1 MTQAS
6 PRIGDERVGWPVADG
21 RPNLLDSFFS
31 GQIGSHGF
39 DLRTVLPQFL
49 RSRFD
54 FRFIGCDDQVIS
66 VAGAAFCKFQTDPGG
81 RAGHDREWAISH
93 EKSDRKSVVKGKS
106 VSVRVDIGGRLIIK
120 KKIKNKKT

>member
-1 MTQAS
+1 MRMS
-6 PRIGDERVGWPVADG
+6 DWSSDVCSSDLLPVADG

-54 FRFIGCDDQVIS
+54 FRFIRCDDQVIS

-93 EKSDRKSVVKGKS
+93 EKSPVMRGSEPPWSIHSDFP
-106 VSVRVDIGGRLIIK
+106 
-120 KKIKNKKT
+120 